1 MKRQELVYCRK
12 KLMDR
17 DFLYGIFAGYGFV
30 KDPDEFFKAPGEW
43 LPPERDVE
51 EDFCVGG
58 VEDDQ

>member
-1 MKRQELVYCRK
+1 MYCRK